1 MNLRPRDR
9 IALTVVLVVAIIGG
23 FYVLALKPEN
33 KKASA
38 LQASIAGE
46 QQQLTLAQQSYAQG
60 RAAAASLKTNEA
72 QWNSLRLAVPSQSDI
87 PALLRILQKTAT
99 AAHVDM
105 QSISLTGSSASGAT
119 STPATGTTAAA
130 STAATGVPI
139 QLTFAGGYAALN
151 NLVRRLNGLVSVHGQ
166 SVHAT
171 GPLLSI
177 SNVSLT
183 GAPKLT
189 VQLSATIYQLA
200 ADTAADTTGG
210 QG

>member
-9 IALTVVLVVAIIGG
+9 IALVVVVVAALIGG
-23 FYVLALKPEN
+23 YYVLALKPEH

-38 LQASIAGE
+38 LLASIAGE
-46 QQQLTLAQQSYAQG
+46 QRQLTQAQQSYAQG
-60 RAAAASLKTNEA
+60 KAAAASLKSNET

-87 PALLRILQKTAT
+87 PALLRLLQKTST
-99 AAHVDM
+99 AAHVNM
-105 QSISLTGSSASGAT
+105 QSITLAGTSGSTDTSATTTGAT
-119 STPATGTTAAA
+119 PASSG
-130 STAATGVPI
+130 ATGVPI
-139 QLTFAGGYAALN
+139 QLTFAGGYVALN
-151 NLVRRLNGLVSVHGQ
+151 NLVRRLNGLVSVKGT

-200 ADTAADTTGG
+200 AATAADTTGG